1 MLVLLNLTLVPVM
14 YLFIPAALIGNATLP
29 AQPLAPDLVSAAL
42 PNGTAVPVW
51 IVDSKVFVLSGGEP
65 VKVTYV
71 ARYYNSSGTI
81 VVPIDSPY
89 EVLIRIPPGTYP
101 VDVPDNAEIIGV
113 NMSGVYLA
121 VPPGTYNVTYTLLV
135 REEGPVEAGGEG
147 QPNTTAALPTVE
159 EGGAEGTP
167 TQTGPTAPAP
177 DSTIIL
183 PVLLIGA
190 VLGASM
196 YIALRRRGT
205 GCGGLGETDRMILEY
220 LERVGGEAY
229 RQDIAHGLGLP
240 PTTLH
245 KHLHKLARRGMVRLV
260 DEQRRHR
267 VVLVRRC

>member
-1 MLVLLNLTLVPVM
+1 MLLNLTLVPVM

-29 AQPLAPDLVSAAL
+29 APPLAPDLISATL

-51 IVDSKVFVLSGGEP
+51 IVDSRVFVLSGGEP

-89 EVLIRIPPGTYP
+89 EVQIRIPPGTYP
-101 VDVPDNAEIIGV
+101 VDVPDNAEIIDV

-135 REEGPVEAGGEG
+135 REEKPVEAGGGG
-147 QPNTTAALPTVE
+147 QPNATAVPPTD
-159 EGGAEGTP
+159 GGNGKADGATVIATP
-167 TQTGPTAPAP
+167 VPGGPTTLLALA
-177 DSTIIL
+177 
-183 PVLLIGA
+183 LLIGA
-190 VLGASM
+190 VLGTAM
-196 YIALRRRGT
+196 YMALRRRGT
-205 GCGGLGETDRMILEY
+205 GCGGLGETDRLILEY

-245 KHLHKLARRGMVRLV
+245 KHLHKLARRGILKLV

-267 VVLVRRC
+267 VVLLRRC